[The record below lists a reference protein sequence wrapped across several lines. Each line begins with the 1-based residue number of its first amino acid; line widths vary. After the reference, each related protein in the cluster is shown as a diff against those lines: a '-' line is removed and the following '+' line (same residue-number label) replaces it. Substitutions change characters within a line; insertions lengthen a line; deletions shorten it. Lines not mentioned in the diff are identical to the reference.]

1 MNSGSIFFLE
11 DIRMN
16 WEIYEWIRDQIFFCG
31 RYTNELGNNILNIL
45 NIKIF
50 LEIGILQDSL
60 NLIFKYIKY
69 F

>member
-1 MNSGSIFFLE
+1 MFL
-11 DIRMN
+11 
-16 WEIYEWIRDQIFFCG
+16 
-31 RYTNELGNNILNIL
+31 NILNILNFLNIL

-50 LEIGILQDSL
+50 MEIGILQDSL